1 MVNHWAESM
10 RLRLEE
16 SLRPLLPP
24 GGPVALL
31 DFPVYPN
38 VGDSA
43 IWLGAV
49 ATLRQLGMRTP
60 HYACSFKTYSRPELA
75 RRLGDGT
82 ILLSGGGNFGDRY
95 APHQRFQQRILFSG
109 QVDPACTTL
118 STLRRWI

>member
-1 MVNHWAESM
+1 MTVGAREKRSTGVVNHWAESM

-49 ATLRQLGMRTP
+49 ATLR
-60 HYACSFKTYSRPELA
+60 
-75 RRLGDGT
+75 
-82 ILLSGGGNFGDRY
+82 DRK
-95 APHQRFQQRILFSG
+95 S
-109 QVDPACTTL
+109 VV
-118 STLRRWI
+118 